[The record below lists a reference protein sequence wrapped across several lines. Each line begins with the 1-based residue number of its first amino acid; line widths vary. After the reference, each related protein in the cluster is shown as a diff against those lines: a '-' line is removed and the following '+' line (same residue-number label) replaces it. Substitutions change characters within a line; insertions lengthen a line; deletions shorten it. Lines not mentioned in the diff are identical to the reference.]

1 MSNYYQKQRQVYD
14 WNRLPV
20 ALDVHTL
27 ALIFDCTDD
36 CVKKWLQSGRLQGVK
51 IGRKWIVDRDYLRQV
66 IAGTG
71 AA

>member
-1 MSNYYQKQRQVYD
+1 MSNFYQRQRQVYD
-14 WNRLPV
+14 WDRLPV

-36 CVKKWLQSGRLQGVK
+36 CIKKWLQAGRLQGVK

-66 IAGTG
+66 IAGKG

>member
-1 MSNYYQKQRQVYD
+1 MSNFYQRQRQVYD
-14 WNRLPV
+14 WDRLPV

-36 CVKKWLQSGRLQGVK
+36 CIKKWLQSGRLQGVK

-66 IAGTG
+66 IAGKG